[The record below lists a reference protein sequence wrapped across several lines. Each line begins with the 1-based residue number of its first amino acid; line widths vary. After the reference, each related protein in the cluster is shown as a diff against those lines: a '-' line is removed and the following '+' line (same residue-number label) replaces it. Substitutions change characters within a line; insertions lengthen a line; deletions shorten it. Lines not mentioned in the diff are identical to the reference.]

1 MSEEVDNSDDEA
13 PEAVSFGSSRE
24 EAIQVLKAA
33 AEISKG
39 TSHKRKK
46 LQDEKRKRRQERKDK
61 KATETSAQQIAKL
74 NELREKA
81 KEALFENQTTAVNTV
96 PKEKPAKNSK
106 RIFLEEAEETNNS
119 DTNTS
124 SDYIPFNNPKK
135 VQKQTYRDINIPG
148 ANKLRVEVVSS
159 KKPKVLAAESVL
171 NFRETML
178 YGAGSKVRRESAK
191 VVMARREKMKLSG
204 RNVFCKN

>member
-1 MSEEVDNSDDEA
+1 MVS
-13 PEAVSFGSSRE
+13 PETVSFGSSRE
-24 EAIQVLKAA
+24 EAIQFLKAA

-46 LQDEKRKRRQERKDK
+46 LQDEKRKRRQEKKEK

-81 KEALFENQTTAVNTV
+81 KEALSEKRTTVVNTV
-96 PKEKPAKNSK
+96 PKENPPKNSK
-106 RIFLEEAEETNNS
+106 RVFVEEVEETNNTG
-119 DTNTS
+119 TNAS
-124 SDYIPFNNPKK
+124 SDYIPFNSKK
-135 VQKQTYRDINIPG
+135 VQKQAYRDINIPG

-178 YGAGSKVRRESAK
+178 YGAGSRVRRESAK
-191 VVMARREKMKLSG
+191 VVMARSEKMKLSG